1 MPTFQYVARDA
12 TGGRFE
18 GSLDAGDSAALADSL
33 ATQGLM
39 LVRATERTQAA
50 GSMDW
55 LSVQLL
61 GTRVQLED
69 LLLFCRQMATLMK
82 AGVPI
87 LRSLRGLQ
95 ESATNPRFGE
105 VLGSLRQQ
113 LESGRELSASMQR
126 ESGVFSPYIVS
137 MVRVG
142 EVTGRLSEIFQGL
155 FVQLGFERESRE
167 QVRSALRYPVFVIV
181 VAFAAMMAVNLFVI
195 PSFAKVYKSVHAEL
209 PLMTR
214 ILIGASDF
222 TLAWWPAILALLVL
236 AGIGIFLALRTPRG
250 QEVRDG
256 LILRLPIVGPLV
268 HKAALA
274 RFTKSFGLALHA
286 GVPVVDALQ
295 VALET
300 ADNLVLSARIGEMRA
315 AAERGESLVRAARG
329 TGVFTP
335 TILQMI
341 GVGEETGA
349 LGEMMSEIAEF
360 YQKDVEF
367 AVRGLSAKI
376 EPILILVLGAI
387 VLVIA
392 LGVFLPMWD
401 LSRAV
406 MHRN

>member
-1 MPTFQYVARDA
+1 MASFQYVARDS
-12 TGGRFE
+12 TGARIE
-18 GSLDAGDSAALADSL
+18 GVLDAADSTGLADSL
-33 ATQGLM
+33 ATQGLV
-39 LVRATERTQAA
+39 LVRADEQTGTA
-50 GSMDW
+50 GGSDW
-55 LSVQLL
+55 LSAHLL

-69 LLLFCRQMATLMK
+69 LLLFCRQMATLLK

-95 ESATNPRFGE
+95 ESATNPRFGI
-105 VLGSLRQQ
+105 VLGNLRQQ
-113 LESGRELSASMQR
+113 LESGRELSGSMQR
-126 ESGVFSPYIVS
+126 EPTVFSGYMIS

-142 EVTGRLSEIFQGL
+142 EVTGRLPEIFLGL
-155 FVQLGFERESRE
+155 FAQLGFERESRE
-167 QVRSALRYPVFVIV
+167 QVRSALRYPMFVIG
-181 VAFAAMMAVNLFVI
+181 VAFAAILAVNVFVI
-195 PSFAKVYKSVHAEL
+195 PAFAKVYRSLHAEL
-209 PLMTR
+209 PIMTR
-214 ILIGASDF
+214 ILIATSDF
-222 TLAWWPAILALLVL
+222 TVAWWPAILAILAL
-236 AGIGIFLALRTPRG
+236 AGTGIYMGLRTRRG
-250 QEVRDG
+250 QEIRDG

-268 HKAALA
+268 HKASLA
-274 RFTKSFGLALHA
+274 RFTKSFGLALSS

-300 ADNLVLSARIGEMRA
+300 TDNLILSARIQTMRA
-315 AAERGESLVRAARG
+315 AAERGESLVRAARS

-349 LGEMMSEIAEF
+349 LGEMMGEIADF

-376 EPILILVLGAI
+376 EPILIMVLGVI

-406 MHRN
+406 MHHS